1 MNAIEV
7 NNLTKIYRLYK
18 SHKDRVKEIVSL
30 NTKKYHHDFHA
41 LNDVSFSIKKGE
53 TVGIIGQNGSG
64 KSTLLK
70 IICGVTR
77 PTGGSVK
84 VNGRISSLLEL
95 GAGFH
100 PDFTGRE
107 NVYMNGALMGFS
119 KEEMERRMPEIEAF
133 SEIGEFIE
141 QPVKNY
147 SSGMYVRLAFAAA
160 INVNPDILIVDEA
173 LAVGDAGFQLKCF
186 LKLQELQAKQTTILF
201 VSHDMNTIKKYCSG
215 AILLE
220 KGQLILKGNPNEAVN
235 HYSKIVFHGDKR
247 DSNHKI
253 KNHTDTQRGHLKAE
267 KEYRYGS
274 QEGEILNITLLNSK
288 GESTNVFNSGE
299 KMMLTY
305 QASANQDIEKPVV
318 AMTVKDRKG
327 QEIYST
333 NSYFKGIDLPKMS
346 AGSEMDVSF
355 TQELNLIPNTY
366 FISLGFVR
374 IHNGKIVP
382 MDRRYDVIE
391 INIIPKD
398 NDLSIGIVNLESQIE
413 VKGLRNIANRE
424 I

>member
-18 SHKDRVKEIVSL
+18 SHKDRVKEIISL

-41 LNDVSFSIKKGE
+41 LNDVSFTINQGE

-70 IICGVTR
+70 IICGVTK
-77 PTGGSVK
+77 PTSGNLK

-119 KEEMERRMPEIEAF
+119 KEEMEMRLPEIEAF
-133 SEIGEFIE
+133 AEIGEFIE
-141 QPVKNY
+141 QPVKHY

-173 LAVGDAGFQLKCF
+173 LAVGDAGFQFKCF
-186 LKLQELQAKQTTILF
+186 FKLQELQSKQKTILF
-201 VSHDMNTIKKYCSG
+201 VSHDMNTIKKYCSKVV
-215 AILLE
+215 LLD
-220 KGQLILKGNPNEAVN
+220 KGQINFNGNPNEAVN
-235 HYSKIVFHGDKR
+235 IYSKILFNSDKKSYSQN
-247 DSNHKI
+247 DIINEGAQLSYSSTEN
-253 KNHTDTQRGHLKAE
+253 
-267 KEYRYGS
+267 KEFRYGS
-274 QEGEILNITLLNSK
+274 REGEITDIMLFNSK
-288 GESTNVFNSGE
+288 DESVNVFTSGE
-299 KMMLTY
+299 KMTVRF
-305 QASANQDIEKPVV
+305 QVFAKQDISNPVV
-318 AMTVKDRKG
+318 AMTFKDIKG

-333 NSYFKGIDLPKMS
+333 NSHFKGVDLPS
-346 AGSEMDVSF
+346 LREGSEVEVSF
-355 TQELNLIPNTY
+355 SQVLNLIPNTY

-374 IHNGKIVP
+374 MENGKIIP

-391 INIIPKD
+391 IKVVSKD
-398 NDLSIGIVNLESQIE
+398 NDFSIGIANLDSQIE
-413 VKGLRNIANRE
+413 VKRIKKCVD
-424 I
+424 